1 MTAGRDTRR
10 RRGWFDAGPSANF
23 SAVDRRLLVL
33 AFALVAVWAFFR
45 PRAVSCP
52 QCKGRGAPPLLVN
65 GELRARIC
73 ATCGASQ
80 TPDLPLVGEADPV
93 AAE

>member
-1 MTAGRDTRR
+1 MTRR
-10 RRGWFDAGPSANF
+10 WWIGALA
-23 SAVDRRLLVL
+23 LLGL
-33 AFALVAVWAFFR
+33 WAFFR
-45 PRAVSCP
+45 PRSIPCP

-73 ATCGASQ
+73 ATCGASA

-93 AAE
+93 ATE

>member
-1 MTAGRDTRR
+1 MRR
-10 RRGWFDAGPSANF
+10 RWWIGALA
-23 SAVDRRLLVL
+23 AV
-33 AFALVAVWAFFR
+33 ALWAFFR
-45 PRAVSCP
+45 PKAVACP

-73 ATCGASQ
+73 ATCGASS

-93 AAE
+93 RDEA

>member
-1 MTAGRDTRR
+1 MTSA
-10 RRGWFDAGPSANF
+10 PSATFFGVN
-23 SAVDRRLLVL
+23 RRL
-33 AFALVAVWAFFR
+33 ALVGFLALLAGWAFFR
-45 PRAVSCP
+45 PRAVRCP

-73 ATCGASQ
+73 ATCGASS

-93 AAE
+93 RDEA